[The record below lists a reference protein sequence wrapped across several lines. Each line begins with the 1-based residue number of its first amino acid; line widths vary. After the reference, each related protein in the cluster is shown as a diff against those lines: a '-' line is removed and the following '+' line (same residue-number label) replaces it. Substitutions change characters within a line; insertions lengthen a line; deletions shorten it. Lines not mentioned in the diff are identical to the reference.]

1 MRQLLFKSNQMSQ
14 HSISAT
20 TTGADSSAEE
30 VGYCS
35 LPEGICLDAD

>member
-1 MRQLLFKSNQMSQ
+1 MSQ
-14 HSISAT
+14 HSISAKT
-20 TTGADSSAEE
+20 AGADSSAEE